1 MPAMSTVR
9 STKSGLVIPSAWL
22 KGWGQTVSVQRSADV
37 VIIESPTREAA
48 RKRLVRMVR
57 KLRKG
62 GRELPPLTP
71 GDIAAE
77 VNAIRRQR
85 AGRN

>member
-1 MPAMSTVR
+1 MSTVR

-22 KGWGQTVSVQRSADV
+22 KGWGQPVSVRRSADV
-37 VIIESPTREAA
+37 VIIESPAREAA

-62 GRELPPLTP
+62 GRELPLLTP
-71 GDIAAE
+71 SDITAE
-77 VNAIRRQR
+77 VNAVRRQR